1 MLPDGLRG
9 HSVMLQ
15 RAAVILMAALGS
27 ASAARA
33 QGGPPL
39 ETDDPGTPGPGHL
52 ELNVSAEAEHEA
64 GGTTYDAPRLDANLG
79 VGTRLQLKL
88 EVPWRIATAAAQ
100 PTTTGVGNVGVG
112 LKYRFVDGPVS
123 VSTYPQAALG
133 RSESASDE
141 GIADSET
148 EILLPVQIAWDTGP
162 VALNVEVGYQHS
174 ASSDE
179 VEYGL
184 ALGHLARPSLELLG
198 ECHGSGDTDFTGQGV
213 LCGVGFRWTVERA
226 VSVLGA
232 YAAAVAGAA
241 EDRPDSRLFGGVQLR
256 W

>member
-1 MLPDGLRG
+1 
-9 HSVMLQ
+9 MLQ
-15 RAAVILMAALGS
+15 RAAVILITVMGFAPGV
-27 ASAARA
+27 RA

-52 ELNVSAEAEHEA
+52 ELNVSAEAERKA

-88 EVPWRIATAAAQ
+88 EVPWRVATATAQ
-100 PTTTGVGNVGVG
+100 PTTAGVGNIGIG
-112 LKYRFVDGPVS
+112 LKYRFFDGPIA

-141 GIADSET
+141 RIADSET
-148 EILLPVQIAWDTGP
+148 EILLPIEIAWDTGP
-162 VALNVEVGYQHS
+162 VALNVEVGYQHG

-198 ECHGSGDTDFTGQGV
+198 ECHGSGDTDLTSQGV
-213 LCGVGFRWTVERA
+213 LCGVGFRWTVERV
-226 VSVLGA
+226 VSIMGA
-232 YAAAVAGAA
+232 YAAGVAGSAK
-241 EDRPDSRLFGGVQLR
+241 DRPDSRIFGGVQLR